1 MATGHD
7 TRCNAGEQKKGC
19 CSRTSTAKPSR
30 QEAIGRHAPAPG
42 KVPVLKLIRQ
52 RILQMEDCA
61 LRGGWARGALP
72 LDRQSHPPCVAWVL
86 RLPRPVST
94 RSPQQAQTSDL
105 QRTGC
110 LTWPCCMSWVATAPA
125 ILQARHTLQPCHP
138 TPAQASWAGE
148 QAEHG
153 RGCTCLLG
161 LGLEGAVSPQRL
173 PRSLHL
179 PGASD
184 VPAHAISYCSCLAAA
199 WLLIMLHVAL
209 TCPSLPARLGPAMTL
224 HMAPC
229 AATRCACRGG
239 AARET
244 LHIVP

>member
-30 QEAIGRHAPAPG
+30 QESGRRAPAPG

-138 TPAQASWAGE
+138 TPAQACWAGE